1 MAGMHFVSL
10 EFVAELRALKP
21 LRWQIRM
28 LRDDPQLDGIVSN
41 GSGLL
46 RLRWSP
52 GMNTKIYPY
61 IEMKMKMLWKESSF
75 RYSELSKFCCIEADM
90 VWIARTCN
98 VSFMLDTLD
107 KI

>member
-1 MAGMHFVSL
+1 
-10 EFVAELRALKP
+10 
-21 LRWQIRM
+21 
-28 LRDDPQLDGIVSN
+28 
-41 GSGLL
+41 
-46 RLRWSP
+46 
-52 GMNTKIYPY
+52 MNTKIYPY

-90 VWIARTCN
+90 FWIARTCN